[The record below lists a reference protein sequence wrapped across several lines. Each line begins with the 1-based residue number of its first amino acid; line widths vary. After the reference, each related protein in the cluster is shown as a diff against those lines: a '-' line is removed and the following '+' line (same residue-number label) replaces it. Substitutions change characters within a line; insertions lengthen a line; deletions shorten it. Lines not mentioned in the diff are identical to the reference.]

1 MHLYFLHY
9 IVFYDYDAWGNFI
22 IKYLQDDETYANIEN
37 DYDGTD
43 TSITNSFIAFIN
55 PFRYRSYYYDVETG
69 LYYLN
74 SRYYDP
80 QIGRFINADDI
91 SILSEGKDF
100 FNGLNLYA
108 YCGNNPVNNTDES
121 GNAWWDWLIGG
132 LIAIATIAL
141 AFVTAGAIIA
151 AAPAIASMASFA
163 MGSIGLGALA
173 GTAATVVSIGAGIL
187 AVSTVV
193 IGVNNAI
200 ATLSGFNPIAS
211 LIGNDAYNVVQMTI
225 GVLGYSYIS
234 LGSMLPY
241 PSTGDSTPKN
251 LKQQLAMKQVKLNPK
266 EYKFSMQ
273 ISDPRMP
280 SWLGWQKYSQ
290 KVVFDSGLFYE
301 VHYVGNKWLNWL
313 KLLAEWFDFKFK

>member
-1 MHLYFLHY
+1 M
-9 IVFYDYDAWGNFI
+9 
-22 IKYLQDDETYANIEN
+22 
-37 DYDGTD
+37 
-43 TSITNSFIAFIN
+43 
-55 PFRYRSYYYDVETG
+55 
-69 LYYLN
+69 N

-187 AVSTVV
+187 AVSTIV